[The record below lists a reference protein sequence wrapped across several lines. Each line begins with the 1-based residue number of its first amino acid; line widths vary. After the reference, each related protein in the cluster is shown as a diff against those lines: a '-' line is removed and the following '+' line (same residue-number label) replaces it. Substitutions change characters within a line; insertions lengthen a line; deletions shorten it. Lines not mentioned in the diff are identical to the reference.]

1 MNTKI
6 KTKDKILNAAE
17 VLFANA
23 GFAETSMRQITAK
36 AGVNL
41 ASVNYHFGSKK
52 SLITAV
58 VDRYLERFIPLLLT
72 EIEALEQDK
81 ATYTVSELF
90 SCFKS
95 PLLALDDIN
104 EDGSVAFLKLI
115 GRGYVDFQGHL
126 RRFIT
131 DKYGTQLSVIQQSFH
146 KTMPNLSPSEVFWRL
161 HFTIGTSVF
170 TLAASEAL
178 IDISRADF
186 KQEMTTE
193 LIVDQ
198 LLPYLAAGFAN

>member
-1 MNTKI
+1 MTTKI
-6 KTKDKILNAAE
+6 TTKDKILNAAE

-23 GFAETSMRQITAK
+23 GFAETSMREITAK
-36 AGVNL
+36 ASVNL

-58 VDRYLERFIPLLLT
+58 VDRYLERFIPLLLK
-72 EIEALEQDK
+72 EIETLELAQK
-81 ATYTVSELF
+81 PYSVAELF
-90 SCFKS
+90 ACFKS
-95 PLLALDDIN
+95 PLLALDAIN
-104 EDGSVAFLKLI
+104 KDGSVSFLKLI

-131 DKYGTQLSVIQQSFH
+131 DKYGTELSVIQQCFH

-186 KQEMTTE
+186 EQEMTTE